1 MTLQASKSSLFT
13 TLTATILT
21 TGILLG
27 VLRTVGQLAHYHAPF
42 DVLFHFEG
50 YELPRVVA
58 QQFPHTLS
66 PAIQARI
73 AKGLSPVA
81 TEEEKNH
88 NDRGYGAENAG
99 VSLDLSIDLKPL
111 TTELQQP
118 IRLCYGKEWH
128 RFPTHFLVPDG
139 VQVEWIKSDFS
150 GILPK
155 HFDMR
160 ATSPLQQPTGLLAS
174 SVGAA
179 VGASLWP
186 WSRITRA
193 LQSGFNDLNR
203 EEHDRY
209 VDASSCDYL
218 IDLDYP
224 HRNLVE
230 HASRYEPRFSVDS
243 ENWHRVFCQ
252 PFLDAEYSRP
262 ATDRRDN
269 VVARLGAKAGA
280 ALHRAFWLPKS
291 WPGNAN
297 LYGDYCLLRNRH
309 SRFHD
314 EAQEA

>member
-1 MTLQASKSSLFT
+1 M
-13 TLTATILT
+13 TATILT

-58 QQFPHTLS
+58 QHFPHTLS
-66 PAIQARI
+66 PAIKARI

-81 TEEEKNH
+81 TEEEKDH

-99 VSLDLSIDLKPL
+99 VSLDLSIDLTPL

-128 RFPTHFLVPDG
+128 RFPTHFLIPGG
-139 VQVEWIKSDFS
+139 VQVDWIKSDFS

-155 HFDMR
+155 HFDVHSNS
-160 ATSPLQQPTGLLAS
+160 TVQQPDGPFAS
-174 SVGAA
+174 ALDATLPKAA
-179 VGASLWP
+179 WP

-193 LQSGFNDLNR
+193 LQPGFNDVNR

-209 VDASSCDYL
+209 VDAASCDYL

-224 HRNLVE
+224 HRNLVGQE
-230 HASRYEPRFSVDS
+230 SRHEPRYAVDS
-243 ENWHRVFCQ
+243 EHWHRVFCQ
-252 PFLDAEYSRP
+252 PFLDAESSRP
-262 ATDRRDN
+262 TQDPRDSRIAR
-269 VVARLGAKAGA
+269 VAAKVPA

-291 WPGNAN
+291 WPGSAN
-297 LYGDYCLLRNRH
+297 LYGDYCLLRNRQ

-314 EAQEA
+314 QAQEA